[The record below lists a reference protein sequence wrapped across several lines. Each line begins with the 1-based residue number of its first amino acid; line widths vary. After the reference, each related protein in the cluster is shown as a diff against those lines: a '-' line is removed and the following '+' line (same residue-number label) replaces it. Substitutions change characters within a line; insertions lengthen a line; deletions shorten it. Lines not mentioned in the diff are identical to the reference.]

1 MDTPKGLE
9 GVRVDQT
16 ALSLVE
22 GNTGRLSYRGVN
34 VDRLVKARFAD
45 VAHWVMTGTF
55 DPDFEPNLVEA
66 GELDDSDERAL
77 ATAPSDNH
85 PMQTLQAMVLMVD
98 APTARFEAFGEA
110 APGVAIAAKLP
121 AITARMCQRGPA
133 DDPRAGYCERFVRTI
148 NEDATDR
155 MIEAFSTM
163 QILQLEHSFNAGTFA
178 ARVVAST
185 LAPVQNV
192 MAAAIGA
199 LHGPLH
205 GGADEAALDMADAIK
220 SPAAASAYVDR
231 CFDEGIKM
239 PGMGHREYRVV
250 DPRAVYAK
258 DFAREL
264 SSGTAHEETFAVL
277 EAVEKRFAQRA
288 AEKGKPL
295 HPNLEFYK
303 GLVYRIV
310 GLPNELFTCAFA
322 MARCFGYI
330 AHFIESRVDNRI
342 IRPAA
347 RYVGPPVSDELP
359 SISAPA
365 QARF

>member
-22 GNTGRLSYRGVN
+22 GDIGRLSYRGIN
-34 VDRLVKARFAD
+34 VDSLVDRRFAD
-45 VAHWVMTGTF
+45 VAHWVLSGRF
-55 DPDFEPNLVEA
+55 DAEFETNLVAA
-66 GELDDSDERAL
+66 GELGEADQRALERA
-77 ATAPSDNH
+77 PRENH
-85 PMQTLQAMVLMVD
+85 PMQTLQAMVLMLD
-98 APTARFEAFGEA
+98 ATDDRFASFGEA
-110 APGVAIAAKLP
+110 APGIAIAAKLP
-121 AITARMCQRGPA
+121 TITARMCAPDRMPVA
-133 DDPRAGYCERFVRTI
+133 DAGYCERFVRTI
-148 NEDATDR
+148 NTQATDR

-205 GGADEAALDMADAIK
+205 GGADEAALDMADSIDD
-220 SPAAASAYVDR
+220 PRAATAYVDR
-231 CFDEGIKM
+231 CFDDGIKL

-250 DPRAVYAK
+250 DPRAIYAK

-264 SSGTAHEETFAVL
+264 SRGTPHAKTFAVL
-277 EAVEKRFAQRA
+277 EAVEQRFAERA
-288 AEKGKPL
+288 AAKGKAL
-295 HPNLEFYK
+295 YPNLEFYK

-322 MARCFGYI
+322 MARCFGYV
-330 AHFIESRVDNRI
+330 AHFIESRTDNRI

-347 RYVGPPVSDELP
+347 RYVGPPVSNALP
-359 SISAPA
+359 LGTA
-365 QARF
+365 

>member
-1 MDTPKGLE
+1 MGTTMDAPKGLE

-22 GNTGRLSYRGVN
+22 GNTGRLSYRGIN
-34 VDRLVKARFAD
+34 VDSLIEARFAD
-45 VAHWVMTGTF
+45 VAHWVLTGRF

-66 GELDDSDERAL
+66 GELGESDERAL
-77 ATAPSDNH
+77 ADAPRDNH
-85 PMQTLQAMVLMVD
+85 PMQTLQAMVLMLD
-98 APTARFEAFGEA
+98 APIDRFEAFGEA

-121 AITARMCQRGPA
+121 AVTARMCTHG
-133 DDPRAGYCERFVRTI
+133 RAEDSSPGYCERFVRTI
-148 NEDATDR
+148 NPDATER
-155 MIEAFSTM
+155 AIEAFSVM
-163 QILQLEHSFNAGTFA
+163 QILQLEHGFNAGTFA

-185 LAPVQNV
+185 LAPIKNV

-205 GGADEAALDMADAIK
+205 GGADEAALDMADSIET
-220 SPAAASAYVDR
+220 PAAASAYVDR
-231 CFDEGIKM
+231 CFEEGIKM

-258 DFAREL
+258 DFARGL
-264 SSGTAHEETFAVL
+264 SRGTAHEETFAVL
-277 EAVEKRFAQRA
+277 EAVENRFAERA

-330 AHFIESRVDNRI
+330 AHFIESRADNRI

-359 SISAPA
+359 SIST
-365 QARF
+365 